1 MGAMKPDQGFNLGV
15 PVKLRSME
23 IGWYKGETLLT
34 PTVYAFTADFNFLIG
49 KNLTFQAKVPYQYV
63 RGSFGKND
71 GIGDLSIS
79 FTKPIVDKDKYD
91 ISLTLGAKIATG
103 DATASIVSPSTG
115 VETQLPMY
123 YQVTL
128 GSHDLVIGASYIS
141 REWLIAVGY
150 QQPLSHQNENQ
161 FTPDPNDWDWYPDIN
176 YVRSYDLATDLRR
189 GADVMFRAER
199 NWRFANYNFNFG
211 VLPIYRITHDQI
223 LVNGVY
229 EKQDKTTGL
238 ALSILAG
245 AGYQFNVSNAV
256 KIIYGL
262 KITDRD
268 VNPDGLTRDSVL
280 TLAYQ
285 VKF

>member
-1 MGAMKPDQGFNLGV
+1 M
-15 PVKLRSME
+15 
-23 IGWYKGETLLT
+23 
-34 PTVYAFTADFNFLIG
+34 
-49 KNLTFQAKVPYQYV
+49 
-63 RGSFGKND
+63 
-71 GIGDLSIS
+71 
-79 FTKPIVDKDKYD
+79 
-91 ISLTLGAKIATG
+91 
-103 DATASIVSPSTG
+103 
-115 VETQLPMY
+115 
-123 YQVTL
+123 
-128 GSHDLVIGASYIS
+128 
-141 REWLIAVGY
+141 
-150 QQPLSHQNENQ
+150 NQ

-211 VLPIYRITHDQI
+211 VLPIYRITQDQI

-229 EKQDKTTGL
+229 EKLDKTTGL

-285 VKF
+285 VRF